1 MRHHIKCDESL
12 EHWMAYEMGCQSRG
26 IAVNATAIPTKV
38 SDLCSK
44 GEDVDTARYVHDL
57 TSNVEELDVLM
68 QFG

>member
-1 MRHHIKCDESL
+1 
-12 EHWMAYEMGCQSRG
+12 MAYETGCQSRG

-38 SDLCSK
+38 SDLRSK

-57 TSNVEELDVLM
+57 TSSVEELDVLM